1 MEHDEF
7 TRKFH
12 WLNGLSEYF
21 RATGQ
26 EEKYEPVF
34 KALYHQNYYR
44 KRDIIINMIDGKYKG
59 IKKSSPAR
67 RRAWI
72 NMLLNEHMDDVEVK
86 TDNITSLIATVSDDA
101 FVNRICSFID
111 FFTVD
116 HKTTLMLPDLGDFLS
131 RGQVKSKIWMITELA
146 HIIDGPVG
154 NIVCYGGWYNFLAHF
169 LFDQFEVDK
178 ITSIDID
185 DTVVGPCKRLYA
197 AELDD
202 NRFNAF
208 TADVSKLQ
216 WRDQNDL
223 WYHDFDKRDEQ
234 ITAWM
239 EGQEQNL
246 TDKRQILID
255 QWIQKQE
262 DSLTVKRQILIDQ
275 WMQKQECSLSE
286 KRQQLINTWLEK
298 QEEKYAADIEANED
312 EIRIGYTSKK
322 NIREDIF
329 RDKDQVIEKISED
342 VRTGMFKD
350 KEAVFEKISEDLRA
364 EMFKNKDSIFEN
376 YGWRRLDKFNMVIN
390 TSCEHMNNDWFDNLP
405 DGTLVVLQT
414 NDYFENKQHSNCC
427 NNLADAKDKYPMQSY
442 FYEGKIDT
450 RLYNR
455 FMLIGVK

>member
-59 IKKSSPAR
+59 IKKSSPAQ

-223 WYHDFDKRDEQ
+223 WYHDFDKRDGQ
-234 ITAWM
+234 IKEWM
-239 EGQEQNL
+239 DKQEQKYNKAL
-246 TDKRQILID
+246 EEQG
-255 QWIQKQE
+255 
-262 DSLTVKRQILIDQ
+262 
-275 WMQKQECSLSE
+275 
-286 KRQQLINTWLEK
+286 NTH
-298 QEEKYAADIEANED
+298 
-312 EIRIGYTSKK
+312 
-322 NIREDIF
+322 
-329 RDKDQVIEKISED
+329 
-342 VRTGMFKD
+342 
-350 KEAVFEKISEDLRA
+350 
-364 EMFKNKDSIFEN
+364 KDSIREGLFNDKEKVFEN

-405 DGTLVVLQT
+405 DGTFVVLQT